1 MTQKELAD
9 EAHMTVSQLQRLE
22 YGERKV
28 ENLSLKTALA
38 LAAALGVEAS
48 ELE

>member
-1 MTQKELAD
+1 
-9 EAHMTVSQLQRLE
+9 LE

-28 ENLSLKTALA
+28 ENMSLKSALA
-38 LAAALGVEAS
+38 LAKALGVAVE